1 MVETGQLAIVDCLGV
16 SPPISPRYLRC
27 SSRADF
33 LSVPHYYP
41 PVNNVNYAWALAA
54 VFMPISFGWAAGD
67 VSLAAYI
74 QACLAR
80 READSRHVSALGAV
94 MVHFST

>member
-1 MVETGQLAIVDCLGV
+1 MPT
-16 SPPISPRYLRC
+16 PIPWL
-27 SSRADF
+27 RADS
-33 LSVPHYYP
+33 LLLLIVWAVPHYYP
-41 PVNNVNYAWALAA
+41 PANNVNYAWTLAA

-80 READSRHVSALGAV
+80 RESESRNVSALGAV
-94 MVHFST
+94 MVFTPLSPTLA